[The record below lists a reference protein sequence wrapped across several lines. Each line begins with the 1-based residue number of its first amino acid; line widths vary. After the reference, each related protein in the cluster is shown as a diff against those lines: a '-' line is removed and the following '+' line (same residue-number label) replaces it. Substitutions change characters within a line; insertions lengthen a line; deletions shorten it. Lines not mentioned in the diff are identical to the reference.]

1 MKVIVFGSTGG
12 TGRAAIA
19 ALLAAG
25 HAVTA
30 FARDAATLADMRT
43 VRTVQGDAMIAADV
57 AAAVS
62 GQDAVVVS
70 LGNSQNPFAMLLGAR
85 RTTPLDVCEV
95 GTRNIVAAMTETSIK
110 RLVVVTAFGI
120 GRARELPFAFKVFY
134 LTVLREHM
142 ADKEKQEL
150 LVKASTLD
158 WTLVQPVGLTDA
170 KPTGDWLA
178 DTSGRIRRQQ
188 VSRADVAAFIVS
200 LLERGDCLRARDHGA
215 LVTGAKPRVSLRFRR
230 ADRDSG

>member
-30 FARDAATLADMRT
+30 FARDASALADLRA
-43 VRTVQGDAMIAADV
+43 VRTIQGDAMIAADV
-57 AAAVS
+57 AAAVC

-70 LGNSQNPFAMLLGAR
+70 LGNSQNPFTMLLGAR
-85 RTTPLDVCEV
+85 RTTPPDVCEV
-95 GTRNIVAAMTETSIK
+95 GTRNIIAAMTEASIT

-120 GRARELPFAFKVFY
+120 GRARELPFAFKLFY
-134 LTVLREHM
+134 RTVLREHM
-142 ADKEKQEL
+142 ADKEKQEV

-158 WTLVQPVGLTDA
+158 WTLVQPVGLTNA

-188 VSRADVAAFIVS
+188 ISRADVAAFIVS
-200 LLERGDCLRARDHGA
+200 LLESGNCLRETMA
-215 LVTGAKPRVSLRFRR
+215 L
-230 ADRDSG
+230 SG

>member
-12 TGRAAIA
+12 TGRASIA

-30 FARDAATLADMRT
+30 FARDASALADMRA
-43 VRTVQGDAMIAADV
+43 VRTVQGDVMIAADV

-62 GQDAVVVS
+62 GQDAAIVS

-85 RTTPLDVCEV
+85 RTTPPDVCEV
-95 GTRNIVAAMTETSIK
+95 GTRNIVAAMTEASIK

-120 GRARELPFAFKVFY
+120 GRASGLPFAFKVFY
-134 LTVLREHM
+134 RTVLREHM
-142 ADKEKQEL
+142 ADKEKQEVV
-150 LVKASTLD
+150 VKASTLD
-158 WTLVQPVGLTDA
+158 WTLVQPVGLTNA

-178 DTSGRIRRQQ
+178 DTNGRIHRQQ

-200 LLERGDCLRARDHGA
+200 LLERGDYLRETIA
-215 LVTGAKPRVSLRFRR
+215 L
-230 ADRDSG
+230 SG